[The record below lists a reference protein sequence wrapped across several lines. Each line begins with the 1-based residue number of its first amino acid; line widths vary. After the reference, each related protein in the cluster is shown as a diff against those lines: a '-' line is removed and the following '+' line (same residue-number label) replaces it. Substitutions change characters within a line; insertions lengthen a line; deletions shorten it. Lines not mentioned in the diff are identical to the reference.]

1 MRRAQRNK
9 GVKLLLELVQLWQGR
24 PNDYPTQRVSNET
37 YSTKFVPRAV
47 VSDVAGNLLSESLA
61 HLNKVIVCF
70 ARIAAGVEENGVF
83 LLVG

>member
-24 PNDYPTQRVSNET
+24 PDDYPTQRVPYKRDT
-37 YSTKFVPRAV
+37 AKFVPGAV
-47 VSDVAGNLLSESLA
+47 ISDVACNLLSESLA

-70 ARIAAGVEENGVF
+70 ARVAAGVEENSVF